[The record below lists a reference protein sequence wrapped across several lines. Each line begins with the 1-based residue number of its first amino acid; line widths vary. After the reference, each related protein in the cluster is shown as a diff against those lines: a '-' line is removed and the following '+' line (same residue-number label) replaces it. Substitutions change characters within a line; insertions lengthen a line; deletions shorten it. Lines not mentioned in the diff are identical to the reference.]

1 MKINVDK
8 IYVCHW
14 NKLVDRKEILYQQ
27 FLKYEIE
34 NEIEYV
40 EDFDVEDLDTCLY
53 NDYYKSIN
61 SYNSIM
67 RRYNKKSEI
76 SLFYKHIKILE
87 MFEKSNYDSILVLED
102 DAFFTEDILDINKYL
117 SELPIDYDI
126 CWVGSC
132 CDLKSSNININQHV
146 YKENGSRCTHGFIL
160 NRRIFNKV
168 IVFDDVPI
176 CVADAYYNHLIDD
189 GRYSPRKNGIRL
201 NNYWME
207 PPVILQNKMFDTT
220 IQK

>member
-67 RRYNKKSEI
+67 RRYTKKSEI

-87 MFEKSNYDSILVLED
+87 MFEDQKEIKTGQKNEEIISYCFLGVFVIYIMDSFVSIG
-102 DAFFTEDILDINKYL
+102 KY
-117 SELPIDYDI
+117 
-126 CWVGSC
+126 
-132 CDLKSSNININQHV
+132 
-146 YKENGSRCTHGFIL
+146 SR
-160 NRRIFNKV
+160 
-168 IVFDDVPI
+168 
-176 CVADAYYNHLIDD
+176 
-189 GRYSPRKNGIRL
+189 
-201 NNYWME
+201 
-207 PPVILQNKMFDTT
+207 
-220 IQK
+220 